1 MINIYQVAYKNLLRK
16 KTRSFL
22 TVVGIALSAW
32 VLVSL
37 FGFNAGYEQALNK
50 DIDNMGFQVL
60 VTAKGCPYEAA
71 TLMLKGGTG
80 LRYMNQSLI
89 GEIVKNNEVEK
100 TIQKTRPDYIVN
112 LSCVNKTDSEKAPE
126 RAHAV
131 QVAGAQNCALVC
143 KENVIRFIQFSTDMV
158 YSGNKGTPYTLDD
171 VPDPNIVYGKTKWE
185 ADQAITEIGGSY
197 VIIRSPMVLGLKRL
211 TQGSFVDWM
220 LENIRNN
227 TPFPL
232 FIDHYRTPIVV
243 DDLIDIIFRLAESDV
258 IGTLLAGGNQD
269 MNRVQMGRMFLDA
282 MGKPYDLI
290 REVYLKEVKRR
301 NVKLRMRIN

>member
-1 MINIYQVAYKNLLRK
+1 MKKILIIGAGGFVGGNLLHLATQYNSYTIIPAFHSQIPVEYKNI
-16 KTRSFL
+16 
-22 TVVGIALSAW
+22 GI
-32 VLVSL
+32 
-37 FGFNAGYEQALNK
+37 NM
-50 DIDNMGFQVL
+50 DIRI
-60 VTAKGCPYEAA
+60 Y
-71 TLMLKGGTG
+71 
-80 LRYMNQSLI
+80 
-89 GEIVKNNEVEK
+89 NEVEK
-100 TIQKTRPDYIVN
+100 TIQETRPDYIVN
-112 LSCVNKTDSEKAPE
+112 LSCVNKTDSEKDPE

-131 QVAGAQNCALVC
+131 QVVGAQNCARVC

-185 ADQAITEIGGSY
+185 ADQAIAQIGGSY

-211 TQGSFVDWM
+211 TRGSFVDWM

-232 FIDHYRTPIVV
+232 FIDNYRTPIVV

-290 REVYLKEVKRR
+290 REVYLKEVKSD
-301 NVKLRMRIN
+301 VLWQKDLRMDNTKLKEILGIKQFTPIKDYFEKVAKEIGR